1 MRREGNK
8 KKRKK
13 VKVRVEVK
21 KRQNERK
28 EKWKKKQ
35 ASEKDITRF
44 GGKFSEEVINDV
56 ACCTFVVAT
65 RES

>member
-1 MRREGNK
+1 MNGKKNEK
-8 KKRKK
+8 KKT
-13 VKVRVEVK
+13 
-21 KRQNERK
+21 
-28 EKWKKKQ
+28 Q